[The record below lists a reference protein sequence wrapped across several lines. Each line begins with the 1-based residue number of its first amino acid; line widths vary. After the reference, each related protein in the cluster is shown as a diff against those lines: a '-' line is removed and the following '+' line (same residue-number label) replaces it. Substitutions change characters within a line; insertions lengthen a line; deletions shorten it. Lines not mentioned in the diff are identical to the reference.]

1 MRKGFTNWLTEFF
14 KDLVNGNIFIPG
26 NQTHLECNG
35 LSFLLYYKRSCMNL
49 AAIGIPINTSIM
61 T

>member
-26 NQTHLECNG
+26 NQTHLECNW
-35 LSFLLYYKRSCMNL
+35 LVFSSLLQTECMNL